1 MVREGQITTRVSNIA
16 SNIEDYLKHLL
27 AAAPGA
33 VILLQRKELAAR
45 FQCVPSQIN
54 YVLSTRFIPEK
65 GYLVESRR
73 GGGGFLRIRKLEL
86 SREKAECLM
95 TLQRE
100 LNREGLS
107 LRELSGV
114 IGRLVDAGLVT
125 SREGRIMQEAIRPA
139 ICLVGET
146 AVHRCRVAALAG
158 MLAILFSE
166 Q

>member
-1 MVREGQITTRVSNIA
+1 MVRKGQNTIHVKNLA
-16 SNIEDYLKHLL
+16 SDIEDYLKHLL
-27 AAAPGA
+27 ETTPGA
-33 VILLQRKELAAR
+33 VILLQRKDLAAR

-54 YVLSTRFIPEK
+54 YVLSTRFVREK

-73 GGGGFLRIRKLEL
+73 GGGGFVRIRKLEL

-100 LNREGLS
+100 LNREGIS

-114 IGRLVDAGLVT
+114 IGRLEDAGLVT

-166 Q
+166 